1 MVLHFSTP
9 SQPKSRF
16 HSLPPM
22 LGNQNP
28 KSMPS
33 CSKAPRG
40 LFVLLQVDGI
50 FTVIAISPS
59 SSLRQFPSRYAFDAG
74 QNLPV
79 KEFRYLRTIIVIADV
94 HWRFGDW
101 LAPLSLTFQ
110 HWSGV
115 SPYTSPCGFAETCV
129 FGKQSLGLFRCDPAC
144 AGRSISLSY
153 GRFFAEFLNEGSLV
167 HLRLLAQST
176 CVGFS
181 TDLIL
186 LALEVFPGTLLCCVL
201 LISQNSRNTL
211 KYCQTDLPV

>member
-1 MVLHFSTP
+1 MKIENFLPFNGPGLEFKTIQSGITLLA
-9 SQPKSRF
+9 QFIPKDELQ
-16 HSLPPM
+16 SLPPI
-22 LGNQNP
+22 LGSIISN
-28 KSMPS
+28 SIPS

-59 SSLRQFPSRYAFDAG
+59 SSLRQLSSRYAFDAG

-101 LAPLSLTFQ
+101 LAPLPLTFQ

-129 FGKQSLGLFRCDPAC
+129 FGKQSLDIFSCGPPRIAREFQIYILIIFLKFRISVLYT
-144 AGRSISLSY
+144 AGSPYS
-153 GRFFAEFLNEGSLV
+153 
-167 HLRLLAQST
+167 
-176 CVGFS
+176 
-181 TDLIL
+181 
-186 LALEVFPGTLLCCVL
+186 
-201 LISQNSRNTL
+201 
-211 KYCQTDLPV
+211 